1 MKYLLIL
8 LLFPLLSSS
17 DCGKKK
23 ADAIPACIQ
32 KMIDDGTKENPSNL
46 PEQVD
51 EYRYKDKTVYL
62 VIAPCCDQYNVVY
75 DENCN
80 RICAASGGIT
90 GKGDGKCEDF
100 STTAQHVK
108 LIWKKPAQ

>member
-8 LLFPLLSSS
+8 LLFPLLSAS
-17 DCGKKK
+17 DCGKK
-23 ADAIPACIQ
+23 ISLPACIK
-32 KMIDDGTKENPSNL
+32 KMIDEGTKEMPSNL

-51 EYRYKDKTVYL
+51 EYRYKDKIVFL
-62 VIAPCCDQYNVVY
+62 VTARCCDQYNIVY

-90 GKGDGKCEDF
+90 GKGDGLCEDF

-108 LIWKKPAQ
+108 LIWKKPSE